1 MTQLRNWIARGTL
14 LTAFLLAGA
23 PAFAQTVAA
32 GIDVWNTPDDGN
44 TKITSLVGNPLPQD
58 FFCIGSPSFS
68 QEIKL
73 KGKTIATSDNGL
85 GSSDTV
91 VQRLSN
97 ATFSGGAA
105 TTQIQVKAIS
115 FEEHAP
121 LSISCADGT
130 HTFHVRVI
138 LDQHTTAPTSSMTI
152 HSDGTGTG
160 GTFDATVIVPGQ
172 ITFTDVGT
180 GAVRG
185 PLYDTVNL
193 QASNAAWADN
203 VGTGG
208 VNHPGSVTID
218 SNGDGVPDLTL
229 PGTSNGFHTGWS
241 NHCNPRCPVP
251 IQHQGPHPTW
261 PVPPPPPCS
270 TTVTQAA
277 QQSLQSSTSRSA
289 SRAAAADSTV
299 VALSS
304 SQLSSTT
311 PIDTCRILQ
320 TDGTVL
326 VVGNAVAEAFQATP
340 VSDN

>member
-1 MTQLRNWIARGTL
+1 MVHGIL
-14 LTAFLLAGA
+14 LAVFLLAGM
-23 PAFAQTVAA
+23 PAFAQTISA

-44 TKITSLVGNPLPQD
+44 TKITSLVSNPLPQD

-73 KGKTIATSDNGL
+73 KGKTIATNDSGL

-91 VQRLSN
+91 VQRLSS
-97 ATFSGGAA
+97 ATFSGGVA
-105 TTQIQVKAIS
+105 TTTIQVKAIS

-152 HSDGTGTG
+152 RSDGTGTG

-172 ITFTDVGT
+172 ITFTDIGT
-180 GAVRG
+180 GAVLG
-185 PLYDTVNL
+185 PVYDTVNL

-218 SNGDGVPDLTL
+218 TNGDGVPDLTV

-241 NHCNPRCPVP
+241 NRCNPRCPVP

-277 QQSLQSSTSRSA
+277 QQSLQTASRSA
-289 SRAAAADSTV
+289 SRAAAADSSV
-299 VALSS
+299 VS
-304 SQLSSTT
+304 LSSTT

-320 TDGTVL
+320 TDGTVV
-326 VVGNAVAEAFQATP
+326 VVGNAVAAAMEAAP
-340 VSDN
+340 SSDN